1 MVPICGKYTINV
13 QLDSLIFQGQNEAF
27 PNEASMEEGT
37 LPLMFQSILD
47 LIGNTPLVALKRIP
61 EEGSA
66 TVLGK
71 LESRNPTGSI
81 KDRIALAMIR
91 DAEESG
97 KLLPGYTLVEAT
109 SGNSG
114 ISLAMVAPIKGYS
127 LIIAMPEGMSP
138 GRKRLL
144 THFGAELHA
153 ASPLEGMAGAIR
165 AVERLVEDNP
175 TYISLDQFNNPAN
188 PRAHRETTAQEI
200 LRDTGGNVDAFVAG
214 VGTGGTITGVGEV
227 LKERDPSILVVAVE
241 PAASPILSGGT
252 VGDHAIPG
260 LGPDFVPSILNR
272 AIIDEV
278 IGVTDQDA
286 LQMTARL
293 AREEGL
299 LVGVSSGANV
309 LASLQVAKRL
319 GPGKVVVT
327 ILPDGG
333 ERYV

>member
-1 MVPICGKYTINV
+1 V
-13 QLDSLIFQGQNEAF
+13 LEQNEAF
-27 PNEASMEEGT
+27 IDVGAV
-37 LPLMFQSILD
+37 LLMLQTILD
-47 LIGNTPLVALKRIP
+47 KIGNTPLVALKRVP
-61 EEGSA
+61 EDGSA
-66 TVLGK
+66 AVLCK

-81 KDRIALAMIR
+81 KDRIALAMVR

-97 KLLPGYTLVEAT
+97 RLLSGHTLVEAT

-114 ISLAMVAPIKGYS
+114 IALAMVAAIKGYS
-127 LIIAMPEGMSP
+127 LIVAMPEGTPSD
-138 GRKRLL
+138 RKRLL
-144 THFGAELHA
+144 THFGAELHMT
-153 ASPLEGMAGAIR
+153 SPMEGMSGAIR
-165 AVERLVEDNP
+165 AAERLVEENS

-188 PRAHRETTAQEI
+188 PRTHRETTAQEI
-200 LRDTGGNVDAFVAG
+200 IRDIDGKVDGFVAG
-214 VGTGGTITGVGEV
+214 VGTGGTITGIGEV
-227 LKERDPSILVVAVE
+227 LKERDSSTLVVAVE
-241 PAASPILSGGT
+241 PAASPMLSSGN
-252 VGDHAIPG
+252 VGSHAIQG

-278 IGVTDQDA
+278 IGVNDEDA
-286 LQMTARL
+286 LQMTVRL

-309 LASLQVAKRL
+309 FAALLVAKRL

>member
-1 MVPICGKYTINV
+1 MSP
-13 QLDSLIFQGQNEAF
+13 F
-27 PNEASMEEGT
+27 
-37 LPLMFQSILD
+37 MFQSVLD

-66 TVLGK
+66 VVLGK

-97 KLLPGYTLVEAT
+97 RLLPGYTLVEPT

-114 ISLAMVAPIKGYS
+114 VALAMVAASRGYP
-127 LIIAMPEGMSP
+127 LIVVMPEGTPSE
-138 GRKRLL
+138 RKRLL
-144 THFGAELHA
+144 AHFGVRLHMT
-153 ASPLEGMAGAIR
+153 SPLEGMAGAMR
-165 AVERLVEDNP
+165 AAEKLVMENP
-175 TYISLDQFNNPAN
+175 GYVALNQFSNPAN
-188 PRAHRETTAQEI
+188 PKAHRETTAQEI
-200 LRDTGGNVDAFVAG
+200 LRDTGGRVDAFVAG

-227 LKERDPSILVVAVE
+227 LKERDPRTLVVAVE
-241 PAASPILSGGT
+241 PASSPLLSRGS
-252 VGDHAIPG
+252 VGEHAIPG
-260 LGPDFVPSILNR
+260 LGPDFVPPILNR

-278 IGVTDQDA
+278 IGVTDEDA
-286 LQMTARL
+286 YRMAARL

-309 LASLQVAKRL
+309 VVSLEVAKRL
-319 GPGKVVVT
+319 GLGKVVVT
-327 ILPDGG
+327 IFPDGG

>member
-1 MVPICGKYTINV
+1 
-13 QLDSLIFQGQNEAF
+13 
-27 PNEASMEEGT
+27 
-37 LPLMFQSILD
+37 MFQSILD
-47 LIGNTPLVALKRIP
+47 LIGNTPLVALKRVP

-66 TVLGK
+66 ALLGK

-81 KDRIALAMIR
+81 KDRIAIAMIR

-114 ISLAMVAPIKGYS
+114 IALALVAPIKGYS
-127 LIIAMPEGMSP
+127 LIIVIPEGTPSE
-138 GRKRLL
+138 RRRLL
-144 THFGAELHA
+144 THFGAELHMS
-153 ASPLEGMAGAIR
+153 SPLEGMSGAIR
-165 AVERLVEDNP
+165 AAEKLVQDNP

-200 LRDTGGNVDAFVAG
+200 LRDTGGKVDAFVAG

-227 LKERDPSILVVAVE
+227 LKERDPSVLVVAVE
-241 PAASPILSGGT
+241 PAASPILSSGS

-272 AIIDEV
+272 SIIDEV
-278 IGVTDQDA
+278 IGVTDEDA
-286 LQMTARL
+286 VKMTARL

-299 LVGVSSGANV
+299 LVGISSGANV
-309 LASLQVAKRL
+309 QASLQVAKRL

-333 ERYV
+333 ERYVKGPF

>member
-1 MVPICGKYTINV
+1 MTIRKSAPQSASSLTPLSSRGKMRHSI
-13 QLDSLIFQGQNEAF
+13 
-27 PNEASMEEGT
+27 EEGT
-37 LPLMFQSILD
+37 LPLMFQNSLD
-47 LIGNTPLVALKRIP
+47 HIGNTPLVALNRIP

-66 TVLGK
+66 AVLGK

-109 SGNSG
+109 SGNTG
-114 ISLAMVAPIKGYS
+114 IALAMVAAVKGYS
-127 LIIAMPEGMSP
+127 LIIAMPEGVP
-138 GRKRLL
+138 AERRRLL
-144 THFGAELHA
+144 SHFGVELHM

-165 AVERLVEDNP
+165 AAERLVEDNS
-175 TYISLDQFNNPAN
+175 TYISMDQFNNPAN

-227 LKERDPSILVVAVE
+227 LKKRDPGILVVAVE
-241 PAASPILSGGT
+241 PASSPILSSGT
-252 VGDHAIPG
+252 MGDHAIPG

-309 LASLQVAKRL
+309 LASLQIAKRL

-327 ILPDGG
+327 IFPDRG
-333 ERYV
+333 ERYVSIPL